1 MKQFLKSFYII
12 LLDAIII
19 TMFGLLI
26 HLCDWDRD
34 LEWILLVP
42 CGVLVLFNTVYL
54 VEETIKE

>member
-26 HLCDWDRD
+26 YLCDWDRD
-34 LEWILLVP
+34 LEWILLAP
-42 CGVLVLFNTVYL
+42 CCVLVLFNTVYL
-54 VEETIKE
+54 AEETIKE